1 MARAER
7 PDVRAPRLHKKIAAE
22 LNVTPLIDIL
32 LVMLIIFMT
41 TVSLAQEGLDVNL
54 PETAKDTPSPPATGQ
69 IVVEV
74 NADRR
79 ITINTM
85 PVELTALEARLRDI
99 FSTRENRILFLR
111 GDGSL
116 RYGEIIRVIDA
127 AHGAG
132 ITRVGVVTEGALQSS
147 TR

>member
-1 MARAER
+1 MARRIRIPAKVVS
-7 PDVRAPRLHKKIAAE
+7 VRKIAPE

-32 LVMLIIFMT
+32 LVLLIVFMT
-41 TVSLAQEGLDVNL
+41 TVSLAQEGLDVHL
-54 PETAKDTPSPPATGQ
+54 PEIERRAPSAPASGQ
-69 IVVEV
+69 VVVEV
-74 NADRR
+74 AADRSV
-79 ITINTM
+79 TINTE
-85 PVELTALEARLRDI
+85 PVALASLEARLRDI
-99 FSTRENRILFLR
+99 FSARDNRTIFVR

-132 ITRVGVVTEGALQSS
+132 ITRVGVVTEGAIAG